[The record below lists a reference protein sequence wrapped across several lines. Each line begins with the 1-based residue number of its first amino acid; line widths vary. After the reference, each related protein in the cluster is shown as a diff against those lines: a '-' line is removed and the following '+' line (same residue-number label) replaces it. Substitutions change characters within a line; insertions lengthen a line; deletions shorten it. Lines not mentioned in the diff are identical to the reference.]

1 MSGGHREGHLALA
14 LVIGITAPIFFA
26 FYHDP
31 TVAWFL
37 EKTHSNEY
45 GYYAERC
52 AAQNGWDSYRQTP
65 ALSLDEPLSGNTGS
79 AEEGSDEGGAKQP
92 PDWCDLAAQQSM
104 ADSTFYMMLAGWLAF
119 VLSIV
124 GVGLLW
130 RTLYF
135 TRETLRQA
143 EATTKAA
150 LETADAAREQLEFAQ
165 KLGRIESGS
174 YLRFRQGTL
183 TERGGPS
190 CYIEITVENISKG
203 PATNARIHGAHV
215 RVRNSEGTLIGLTEQ
230 IANDSAALAPGAQES
245 LNVITR
251 PSKSMHNVD
260 CWEIVEGEHYAEID
274 LDIFWDDLLE
284 NRHAVRMVFKVV
296 VMGVDHPHGRRLELE
311 AQNSYYRIRK
321 A

>member
-1 MSGGHREGHLALA
+1 MSGGHREGQLALA

-45 GYYAERC
+45 SYYAKHC
-52 AAQNGWDSYRQTP
+52 AAQNGWESYRQRP
-65 ALSLDEPLSGNTGS
+65 ALSLDEPLSDNTGS
-79 AEEGSDEGGAKQP
+79 AEEGSDEGGSKQP

-150 LETADAAREQLEFAQ
+150 LETADAAREQLAFSQ
-165 KLGRIESGS
+165 KLGRIEGGA

-183 TERGGPS
+183 TEKGRDS
-190 CYIEITVENISKG
+190 YYIDVTVENISKS

-215 RVRNSEGTLIGLTEQ
+215 RVRNSEGTLIGLTEKV
-230 IANDSAALAPGAQES
+230 ASDSAALAPGAQES
-245 LNVITR
+245 LKIITQ
-251 PSKSMHNVD
+251 PSENMPDVD
-260 CWEIVEGEHYAEID
+260 YWEIVDGGHNAEIEID
-274 LDIFWDDLLE
+274 VFWDDLLE
-284 NRHAVRMVFKVV
+284 NRHAMKMFFRVV
-296 VMGVDHPHGRRLELE
+296 VVGFDHPQDRRLELE
-311 AQNSYYRIRK
+311 AQNSYYRTRD